1 MVINASFRADRSSS
15 AAAAAVAV
23 AATARAGRP
32 DSFYNFILF
41 RFFFRANGLTTI
53 IRDEYIISYHSYIG
67 GRQKYVPV
75 GNFFFKYHHL
85 GRQK

>member
-15 AAAAAVAV
+15 AAAAAVA

-41 RFFFRANGLTTI
+41 RFFFRANGLATI

-67 GRQKYVPV
+67 GGKSMYPSVI
-75 GNFFFKYHHL
+75 FFFKYHHL